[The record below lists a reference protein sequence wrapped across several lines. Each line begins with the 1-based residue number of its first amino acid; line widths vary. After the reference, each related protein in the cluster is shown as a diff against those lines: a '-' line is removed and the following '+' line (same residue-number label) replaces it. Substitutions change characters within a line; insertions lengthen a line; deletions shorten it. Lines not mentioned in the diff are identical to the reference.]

1 LYFLYLGSIILGT
14 NQICRFFSHDQ
25 PGNNLNFYVMEVEI
39 MREIVTNRRLFL
51 HAAGAGALGVILK
64 TPKVASASAFEAL
77 RIEKPFHGA
86 VLSRRQGEPVKDG
99 LKIQVSGHAP
109 LRDRVMVN
117 GTKAKRAGTKFT
129 SEVVLRQKEIEI
141 IAASKGNFGL
151 NEHRVRV
158 VWDRNSQPRY
168 RFSIDD
174 NSFFLRDITRKNYAS
189 LFDCFYLKNLRELH
203 TKYGT
208 RFVLNIYYTT
218 EDGFELPR
226 FPDRYKGE
234 WQDNSDWLKL
244 AFHAYANKP
253 DRPYQYAPASRLIAD
268 LDKVAEQIIRFAGRK
283 TYSPPTVIHWGM
295 VQPTALKPLF
305 ERGVRV
311 LSGYFRRL
319 NGVWDVNYL
328 FDDTISEYLS
338 RHDALM
344 DFDSGIVFSR
354 VDIVC
359 NSTPIDRIV
368 PTLEPLAKDPNQ
380 AEIMDLFTHEQYFW
394 PFYSH
399 YLPDHFRRL
408 DVAIRW
414 VTEHGYKPVFFHE
427 GFLGNPA

>member
-1 LYFLYLGSIILGT
+1 MP
-14 NQICRFFSHDQ
+14 FSSYDQ
-25 PGNNLNFYVMEVEI
+25 SANKLNFSVVEDEI

-51 HAAGAGALGVILK
+51 QASGAGALGIILK
-64 TPKVASASAFEAL
+64 TSKAASAGAFEVL
-77 RIEKPFHGA
+77 RIEEPFHGA
-86 VLSRRQGEPVKDG
+86 VLNRRHGEAVKDG

-117 GTKAKRAGTKFT
+117 GAPAKRAGTKFI
-129 SEVVLRQKEIEI
+129 SEVILRQKETEI
-141 IAASKGNFGL
+141 VAASKGNFGL
-151 NEHRVRV
+151 SEHRVRV
-158 VWDRNSQPRY
+158 VWDRHSQPRY

-174 NSFFLRDITRKNYAS
+174 NSFFLRDIARKSYTS
-189 LFDCFYLKNLRELH
+189 LFDCFYLKKLRDLH
-203 TKYGT
+203 TRYGT

-218 EDGFELPR
+218 EDGFELPQ

-234 WQDNSDWLKL
+234 WQGSSDWLKL

-268 LDKVAEQIIRFAGRK
+268 LDKVAEQIIRFAGEQ

-311 LSGYFRRL
+311 LSGYFRNL

-328 FDDTISEYLS
+328 FNDVRSEYLS
-338 RHDALM
+338 RHDALI

-368 PTLEPLAKDPNQ
+368 PTLEPLAKDPDQ

-394 PFYSH
+394 PFYSN
-399 YLPDHFRRL
+399 YLPDHFKRL